1 MRAHRKKPCPSSPPC
16 CPSSQCRQCRYRAAG
31 VLRARRSQLRKRA
44 GEAPLITLAD
54 RRHIDRRH
62 EVLADEYWAKVEL
75 PEYYR
80 ELRLPR
86 QYSPWVS
93 IMGRM
98 A

>member
-1 MRAHRKKPCPSSPPC
+1 M
-16 CPSSQCRQCRYRAAG
+16 
-31 VLRARRSQLRKRA
+31 LRARRSQERKQA
-44 GEAPLITLAD
+44 GHAPLITLAD
-54 RRHIDRRH
+54 RRHVDQYR
-62 EVLADEYWAKVEL
+62 ETLADEYWAKVEL